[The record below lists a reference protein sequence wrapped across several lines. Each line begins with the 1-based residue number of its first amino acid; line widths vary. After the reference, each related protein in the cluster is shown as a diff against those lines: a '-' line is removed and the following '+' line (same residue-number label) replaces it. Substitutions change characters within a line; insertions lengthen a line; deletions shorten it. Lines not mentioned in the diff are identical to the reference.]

1 MSYRKKQKQFFQKLR
16 SVGVWLLMCAHALD
30 DR

>member
-16 SVGVWLLMCAHALD
+16 SVGVLVFMGVHALD